1 VILVV
6 HERGR
11 IKGTT
16 EVDGRWPYL
25 ATFRDRK
32 LAKTEVFLTKEA
44 ALEARGAF
52 GAETICF
59 ARVTWLP
66 IRRLTAMEGPSQ
78 ATTRPSSICSPS
90 IAT

>member
-1 VILVV
+1 MKASKTPSRPPGCGKQVILVV

-16 EVDGRWPYL
+16 TEVDGRWPFL

-44 ALEARGAF
+44 ALEAAGRS
-52 GAETICF
+52 E
-59 ARVTWLP
+59 
-66 IRRLTAMEGPSQ
+66 
-78 ATTRPSSICSPS
+78 
-90 IAT
+90 